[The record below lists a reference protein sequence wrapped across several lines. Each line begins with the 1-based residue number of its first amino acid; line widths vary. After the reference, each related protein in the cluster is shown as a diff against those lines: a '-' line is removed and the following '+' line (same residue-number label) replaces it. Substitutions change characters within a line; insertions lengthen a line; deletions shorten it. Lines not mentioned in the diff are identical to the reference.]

1 MTFKRDD
8 ETHRGYGSS
17 VVSCRL
23 PLELKFQ
30 LETLSRE
37 RGMPIS
43 FVLKM
48 YIEEAVRRNEPFWW
62 LLDEEEESM
71 NEPRRNDRAVGGNS

>member
-1 MTFKRDD
+1 MTFKRYD

-23 PLELKFQ
+23 PFELTFQ

-48 YIEEAVRRNEPFWW
+48 YIEEAVRRNEPFCW
-62 LLDEEEESM
+62 LRDEEESG
-71 NEPRRNDRAVGGNS
+71 NETEQNVRAAGGNNR